1 MKTGLKARKWA
12 VLLAV
17 AGAALP
23 LCASANSASA
33 EYFASRASN
42 SSVPVLLSQ
51 DDRAYY
57 RDLFAAIE
65 GGNWAKVQALFAQKS
80 DGPLHQ
86 VARAEYYTA
95 AGSPKIDLD
104 TLSNWLTTGT
114 QLPQAEQIEAMAQKR
129 GGTVLPSLPQ
139 SRNLAS
145 LPSRAK
151 RIRPR
156 ETNDGTMPAAVAAAI
171 NGQIKND
178 SPAGAK
184 ALLDGIDTQLSQSA
198 RAEWRSKIA
207 WSFYIENDDLS
218 AYALAQTRRPAA
230 GRGSP
235 KGGGSPGFLRGGWT
249 IAPALPMPLPA
260 PRCPP
265 KTPN

>member
-1 MKTGLKARKWA
+1 MASTAGLAAQLKRDWELVKADFKARKWA
-12 VLLAV
+12 VLLAM

-23 LCASANSASA
+23 LAAQANSASA

-65 GGNWAKVQALFAQKS
+65 GGNWAKVQAMFAQRP

-86 VARAEYYTA
+86 VAKAEYYTA
-95 AGSPKIDLD
+95 AGSPKIDTD
-104 TLSNWLTTGT
+104 TLSNWLNNGL
-114 QLPQAEQIEAMAQKR
+114 QLPEAEQIRTMAQKR
-129 GGTVLPSLPQ
+129 GATVLPDLPQ
-139 SRNLAS
+139 ARSLTS

-156 ETNDGTMPAAVAAAI
+156 ETNDGTMPAAVAGAI
-171 NGQIKND
+171 NSQIKND
-178 SPAGAK
+178 SPASAK
-184 ALLDGIDTQLSQSA
+184 ALLDGIDSQLSMGA

-207 WSFYIENDDLS
+207 WSFYIENDDAS
-218 AYALAQTRRPAA
+218 AYALAQTAQA
-230 GRGSP
+230 GSGP
-235 KGGGSPGFLRGGWT
+235 WVAEGWW
-249 IAPALPMPLPA
+249 IAGLSA
-260 PRCPP
+260 
-265 KTPN
+265 